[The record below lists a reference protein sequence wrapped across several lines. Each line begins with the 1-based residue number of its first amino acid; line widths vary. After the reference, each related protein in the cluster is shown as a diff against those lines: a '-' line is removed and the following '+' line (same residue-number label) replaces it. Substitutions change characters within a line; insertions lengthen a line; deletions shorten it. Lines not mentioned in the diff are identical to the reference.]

1 MIAGNF
7 LLLSLAV
14 GLGAPVPASAG
25 PDCAGPINQLRAVID
40 SDAATGNLNRSVYAR
55 MQPGLAQAA
64 TLCRSGHPAE
74 ALREL
79 QAVKH
84 RNGYR

>member
-1 MIAGNF
+1 MFARSL

-14 GLGAPVPASAG
+14 LAAPTPALAG
-25 PDCAGPINQLRAVID
+25 SDCAGPINQLRAVVD
-40 SDAATGNLNRSVYAR
+40 SDAASGNLNRSVYAR

-64 TLCRSGHPAE
+64 ALCRSGHPAE